1 MGLAAGIAVGG
12 IMAYEFEKHLWNKVL
27 EVVKKESTVQPS
39 LDSIDHYH
47 D

>member
-1 MGLAAGIAVGG
+1 MGLAAGVAVGG

-27 EVVKKESTVQPS
+27 EVVSKESTVQPS